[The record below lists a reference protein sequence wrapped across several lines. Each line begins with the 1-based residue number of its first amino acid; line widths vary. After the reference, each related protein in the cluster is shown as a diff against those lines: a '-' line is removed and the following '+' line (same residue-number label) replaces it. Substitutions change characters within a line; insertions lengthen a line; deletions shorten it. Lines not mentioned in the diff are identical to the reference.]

1 MSKIHS
7 CCKVTENRK
16 DGGILTCTAVMPT
29 VRLGLRL
36 QHRKLGLNPLG
47 VFEVHVLSLNNEHG
61 FTSPLLS
68 VVIYV
73 PNKDGVLMYV
83 LSLCVRVSLFISCC
97 RVL

>member
-29 VRLGLRL
+29 VRLGLRLIL

-83 LSLCVRVSLFISCC
+83 LSMCPCFSLHFM
-97 RVL
+97 L